1 MNRYL
6 LVWLSTLVL
15 LVTGIPLYA
24 AEADTD
30 TVIVTMIEGT
40 AQVYPPGSASGTPV
54 EKSARISRDSEIRVA
69 EKSRVELRF
78 PDGSVMRLAEK
89 SQLKLSEVKFNKKSG
104 AKQVGVNLSVGRL
117 WAKIKKLATAD
128 SKVEV
133 KTVNAVAGVRGTV
146 YRVNVESDSSAMV
159 RVYDGS
165 VYVAGVPREVPK
177 PAAQVSGPVPV
188 PGPHEVPPPYH
199 EVTME
204 QWLEIVKSFQQITIS
219 AQGVASK
226 PQDFNVKEDAADEWV
241 RWNQER
247 DGQLTF

>member
-1 MNRYL
+1 MHRYFFVSL
-6 LVWLSTLVL
+6 IVLTLFM
-15 LVTGIPLYA
+15 TGIPLYA
-24 AEADTD
+24 GQADTD
-30 TVIVTMIEGT
+30 AVIVTMIEGT
-40 AQVYPPGSASGTPV
+40 VHVYTPGSPTGV
-54 EKSARISRDSEIRVA
+54 LVKKSARLSRDSEIRVS
-69 EKSRVELRF
+69 EKSRVELKF

-89 SQLKLSEVKFNKKSG
+89 SQLKLSEVRFDKKSG
-104 AKQVGVNLSVGRL
+104 AKQVGVDLSVGRL
-117 WAKIKKLATAD
+117 WAKVKRLITAD

-146 YRVNVESDSSAMV
+146 YRVNVEEDSSAMV

-165 VYVAGVPREVPK
+165 VYVAGIPREIPK
-177 PAAQVSGPVPV
+177 PASQVSGPVPV

-204 QWLEIVKSFQQITIS
+204 QWHEIVKSFQQITIS

-247 DGQLTF
+247 DRQLAF